1 VRQDSLNYLVLWKS
15 SRAAWKFQK
24 SRQIWLL
31 KNIYNIERLPIKHFK
46 ILKKY
51 IKTMQDGQVK
61 ERILKEALELIEDN
75 KKATYDEIENRLI
88 EDTPEGEE
96 RLKIKER
103 LLQAKL
109 SRAAKIAKTL
119 SKD

>member
-1 VRQDSLNYLVLWKS
+1 
-15 SRAAWKFQK
+15 
-24 SRQIWLL
+24 
-31 KNIYNIERLPIKHFK
+31 
-46 ILKKY
+46 
-51 IKTMQDGQVK
+51 MQDGQVK

-96 RLKIKER
+96 RTKIKER

-109 SRAAKIAKTL
+109 SRAGKIAKAL